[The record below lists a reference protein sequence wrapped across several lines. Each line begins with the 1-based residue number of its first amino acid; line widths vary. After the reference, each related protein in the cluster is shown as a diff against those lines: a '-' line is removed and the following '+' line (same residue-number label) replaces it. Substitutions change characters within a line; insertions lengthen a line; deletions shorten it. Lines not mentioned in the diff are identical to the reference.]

1 MTPVAERRLNRGH
14 VRIQSSGVAPRRIVI
29 PGARGL
35 KPTPIHQI
43 SLREEGIGTLGR
55 RFCDLPCLRF
65 AAEQHL
71 MVARPFKVCHYPHFF
86 HAHPTPTRFYNKAW
100 GRRDNG
106 APQENWTE
114 IFMHPVPRGRPIL
127 ETAEEVTSEINRSRE
142 YLAECLRTIG
152 RV

>member
-1 MTPVAERRLNRGH
+1 MVMCESN
-14 VRIQSSGVAPRRIVI
+14 
-29 PGARGL
+29 
-35 KPTPIHQI
+35 HQA
-43 SLREEGIGTLGR
+43 SLREEGIGTVGR
-55 RFCDLPCLRF
+55 LFCDLPGLRF
-65 AAEQHL
+65 AAERHL
-71 MVARPFKVCHYPHFF
+71 MVARPFKVCHCPHFF
-86 HAHPTPTRFYNKAW
+86 HAHPTPTEFYNKTL

-106 APQENWTE
+106 APPGKLGAIQYQGWAG